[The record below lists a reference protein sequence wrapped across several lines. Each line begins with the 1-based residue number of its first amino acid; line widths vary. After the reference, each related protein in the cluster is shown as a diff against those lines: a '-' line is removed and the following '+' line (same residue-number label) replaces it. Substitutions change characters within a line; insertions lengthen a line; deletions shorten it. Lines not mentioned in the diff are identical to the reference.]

1 MCYAFLMTE
10 DEIKEFIRIHESH
23 PLHESALN
31 NNLDDFIKLE
41 KNETFS
47 DMLFRLIR
55 EKNLNE
61 CEVYKRAG
69 ITAQH
74 FSKIRSRSGYQP
86 TKSTVLALAL
96 ALRLDLSETKDL
108 MRTAGLAFTHA
119 STTDMVVEYY
129 IINCNWDLFQINET
143 LDSLSQNPLP

>member
-1 MCYAFLMTE
+1 MTE
-10 DEIKEFIRIHESH
+10 DEIKEFIRIHEPH

-31 NNLDDFIKLE
+31 NNLDDFISSQ

-55 EKNLNE
+55 EKNLNDV
-61 CEVYKRAG
+61 EVYKRAG

-74 FSKIRSRSGYQP
+74 FSKIRSNSGYQP
-86 TKSTVLALAL
+86 TKSTVLALSIAM
-96 ALRLDLSETKDL
+96 RLDLPETKDL
-108 MRTAGLAFTHA
+108 LRTAGLAFTHA

-129 IINCNWDLFQINET
+129 IINHNWDLFKINET
-143 LDSLSQNPLP
+143 LYSLSEEPLP

>member
-1 MCYAFLMTE
+1 MTE
-10 DEIKEFIRIHESH
+10 DEIKAFIRMHEPH

-31 NNLDDFIKLE
+31 NNLDEFITAQ

-47 DMLFRLIR
+47 DMLFRLIK

-74 FSKIRSRSGYQP
+74 FSKIRSNSGYQP
-86 TKSTVLALAL
+86 TKSTVLALAI
-96 ALRLDLSETKDL
+96 AMRLDLPETKDL
-108 MRTAGLAFTHA
+108 LRTAGLAFTHA
-119 STTDMVVEYY
+119 STRDMVIEYY
-129 IINCNWDLFQINET
+129 IINRIWDLFEINET
-143 LDSLSQNPLP
+143 LYSLSEEPLP

>member
-1 MCYAFLMTE
+1 MTE
-10 DEIKEFIRIHESH
+10 DEIKTFIRMHEPH

-31 NNLDDFIKLE
+31 NNLDGFITAQ

-74 FSKIRSRSGYQP
+74 FSKIRSNSGYQP
-86 TKSTVLALAL
+86 TKSTVLALAI
-96 ALRLDLSETKDL
+96 AMRLDLPETKDL
-108 MRTAGLAFTHA
+108 LRTAGLAFTHA
-119 STTDMVVEYY
+119 STADMVIEYY
-129 IINCNWDLFQINET
+129 IINREWNLFEINET
-143 LDSLSQNPLP
+143 LYSLSEEPIP